1 MEEMKKYLLMS
12 LALTVCSAGNGI
24 MANPIDGNAALEIA
38 KDFYMS
44 KLNTAGRAADAAGL
58 NFEIVYDSNDD
69 NLSSVLKTKSKT
81 PTPPIM

>member
-44 KLNTAGRAADAAGL
+44 KLNTAGRAADSSCIK
-58 NFEIVYDSNDD
+58 FEFFY
-69 NLSSVLKTKSKT
+69 LRF
-81 PTPPIM
+81 